1 MAETLKEK
9 TAKGLLW
16 GGLNSTVQQLLGIVF
31 GIILARQLNQS
42 DFGMIAMIS
51 IFSLIGNDLQNS
63 GFKTALANLREPTD
77 RDYNSV
83 FWFNIL
89 MGGSIYL
96 VLFLCAP
103 LIARFYHVPELTALA
118 RYAFLGIVF
127 ASFGTAQSAWLFKN
141 LRAKQQAKAGMVAVL
156 LSSSVAVVMAY
167 MGFAYWALAT
177 QTNLYI
183 LTCTLLYWHYSPWRP
198 TMQCPSDCSNA
209 AAQRS
214 KFKVQGPSDCS
225 KFKVQS
231 PSDGSNAA
239 SQRSKFKVQGSK
251 ADAQRSTP
259 STPNCLS
266 ARRAA
271 TLSSERT
278 LNSKL
283 STIRDVLRP
292 ALKMFRFSVKLLI
305 SQVLTD
311 VNNNILN
318 ILIGRFY
325 GRHDTGNYNQAFQW
339 STKGSNII
347 QNMVQQVAQPVLV
360 SVDNERERQLRIL
373 RKMMRFAAFL
383 SFPLLFGLSLVSHE
397 FIVTLLGEKWAES
410 AAYLRLLAIAS
421 AFLPLSTLLANVVI
435 TKGRSNIFMY
445 VNLTLACLQTL
456 TMLAIYHFHLSLPS
470 LSQLSTL
477 NSQLSLNPF
486 STAPQALSQL
496 STLNSQLSLNP
507 FSTAPQALPQLT
519 TMVLAFTALTI
530 LWFFVWAFFARL
542 LAGYRFRMLLSDV
555 LPFLLTAAAVMLAT
569 GFITSV
575 LPSLQ
580 GGAGGRLLLLLA
592 RIILAALLYFLIMK
606 ISGSQIL
613 QECLDF
619 VNKNRHKKI

>member
-209 AAQRS
+209 ASQRS
-214 KFKVQGPSDCS
+214 KFKVQGPSD
-225 KFKVQS
+225 
-231 PSDGSNAA
+231 GSN
-239 SQRSKFKVQGSK
+239 
-251 ADAQRSTP
+251 TP
-259 STPNCLS
+259 STAPQAPLRS
-266 ARRAA
+266 TRRGAFVA
-271 TLSSERT
+271 KRRKNSKPST

-360 SVDNERERQLRIL
+360 SVDNEHERQLRIL

-456 TMLAIYHFHLSLPS
+456 TMLAIYHFKVSCFEFLAPLSTLLNPSQPFSTAPQALP
-470 LSQLSTL
+470 QLSTL

-496 STLNSQLSLNP
+496 M
-507 FSTAPQALPQLT
+507 

-530 LWFFVWAFFARL
+530 LWFFVWGFFARL

-555 LPFLLTAAAVMLAT
+555 LPFLLAAAAVMLAT
-569 GFITSV
+569 SFITAI
-575 LPSLQ
+575 LPSLL

-613 QECLDF
+613 QECLYF

>member
-89 MGGSIYL
+89 MGGSIYV

-167 MGFAYWALAT
+167 MDFAYWALAT

-198 TMQCPSDCSNA
+198 SVAA

-214 KFKVQGPSDCS
+214 KFKVQGPSDGS
-225 KFKVQS
+225 RFKVQ
-231 PSDGSNAA
+231 G
-239 SQRSKFKVQGSK
+239 SKFKVQGPS
-251 ADAQRSTP
+251 DGSNTP
-259 STPNCLS
+259 STAPQAPLRSTRRGAFVAKRRKNSKLS
-266 ARRAA
+266 
-271 TLSSERT
+271 T

-383 SFPLLFGLSLVSHE
+383 SFPMLFGLSLVSHE

-456 TMLAIYHFHLSLPS
+456 TMLAIYHFKVSCFEFLAP
-470 LSQLSTL
+470 LSTL
-477 NSQLSLNPF
+477 LNPSQPF

-496 STLNSQLSLNP
+496 STLNTQLM
-507 FSTAPQALPQLT
+507 

-530 LWFFVWAFFARL
+530 LWFFVWGFFARR

-569 GFITSV
+569 GFITAI
-575 LPSLQ
+575 LPSLL

>member
-127 ASFGTAQSAWLFKN
+127 ASFGTAQSAWLFKK

-209 AAQRS
+209 ASQRS
-214 KFKVQGPSDCS
+214 KFNVQG
-225 KFKVQS
+225 

-239 SQRSKFKVQGSK
+239 SQRSKFKVQSSK
-251 ADAQRSTP
+251 TGAQRTIP
-259 STPNCLS
+259 S
-266 ARRAA
+266 
-271 TLSSERT
+271 T

-283 STIRDVLRP
+283 STLQDVLRP

-456 TMLAIYHFHLSLPS
+456 TMLAIYHFKVSCFEFLAPLSTLLNPSQPFSTAPQALP
-470 LSQLSTL
+470 QLSTL

-496 STLNSQLSLNP
+496 STLNSQLM
-507 FSTAPQALPQLT
+507 

-530 LWFFVWAFFARL
+530 LWFFVWGFFARL

-555 LPFLLTAAAVMLAT
+555 LPSLLAAAAVMLAT
-569 GFITSV
+569 GFITAI
-575 LPSLQ
+575 LPSLL

>member
-198 TMQCPSDCSNA
+198 TMQCPSDCSNT
-209 AAQRS
+209 
-214 KFKVQGPSDCS
+214 
-225 KFKVQS
+225 
-231 PSDGSNAA
+231 A
-239 SQRSKFKVQGSK
+239 SQRSKFKVRGSK
-251 ADAQRSTP
+251 ADAQRTIP
-259 STPNCLS
+259 S
-266 ARRAA
+266 
-271 TLSSERT
+271 T

-477 NSQLSLNPF
+477 NTQLM
-486 STAPQALSQL
+486 
-496 STLNSQLSLNP
+496 
-507 FSTAPQALPQLT
+507 

-530 LWFFVWAFFARL
+530 LWFFVWGFFARL

-555 LPFLLTAAAVMLAT
+555 LPFLLAAAAVMLAT
-569 GFITSV
+569 GFITAI
-575 LPSLQ
+575 LPSLL
-580 GGAGGRLLLLLA
+580 GGAGGRFLLLLA

-619 VNKNRHKKI
+619 VNKNRHKKYNST

>member
-1 MAETLKEK
+1 
-9 TAKGLLW
+9 
-16 GGLNSTVQQLLGIVF
+16 
-31 GIILARQLNQS
+31 
-42 DFGMIAMIS
+42 
-51 IFSLIGNDLQNS
+51 
-63 GFKTALANLREPTD
+63 
-77 RDYNSV
+77 
-83 FWFNIL
+83 
-89 MGGSIYL
+89 
-96 VLFLCAP
+96 
-103 LIARFYHVPELTALA
+103 
-118 RYAFLGIVF
+118 
-127 ASFGTAQSAWLFKN
+127 
-141 LRAKQQAKAGMVAVL
+141 
-156 LSSSVAVVMAY
+156 
-167 MGFAYWALAT
+167 
-177 QTNLYI
+177 
-183 LTCTLLYWHYSPWRP
+183 
-198 TMQCPSDCSNA
+198 
-209 AAQRS
+209 
-214 KFKVQGPSDCS
+214 
-225 KFKVQS
+225 
-231 PSDGSNAA
+231 
-239 SQRSKFKVQGSK
+239 
-251 ADAQRSTP
+251 
-259 STPNCLS
+259 
-266 ARRAA
+266 
-271 TLSSERT
+271 
-278 LNSKL
+278 
-283 STIRDVLRP
+283 
-292 ALKMFRFSVKLLI
+292 MFRFSVKLLI

-456 TMLAIYHFHLSLPS
+456 TMLAIYHFHLSLPA

-477 NSQLSLNPF
+477 SQPLLNSF

-496 STLNSQLSLNP
+496 M
-507 FSTAPQALPQLT
+507 

-530 LWFFVWAFFARL
+530 LWFFVWGFFARR

-555 LPFLLTAAAVMLAT
+555 LPFLLTATAVMLAT
-569 GFITSV
+569 GFITAI
-575 LPSLQ
+575 LPSLL

>member
-209 AAQRS
+209 ASQRS
-214 KFKVQGPSDCS
+214 KFKVQG
-225 KFKVQS
+225 

-239 SQRSKFKVQGSK
+239 SQRSKFKVQSSK
-251 ADAQRSTP
+251 ADAQRTIP
-259 STPNCLS
+259 S
-266 ARRAA
+266 
-271 TLSSERT
+271 T

-456 TMLAIYHFHLSLPS
+456 TMLAIYHFKVSCFEFLAPLSTLLNPSQPFSTAPQALP
-470 LSQLSTL
+470 QLSTL

-496 STLNSQLSLNP
+496 STLNTQLM
-507 FSTAPQALPQLT
+507 

-530 LWFFVWAFFARL
+530 LWFFVWGFFARL
-542 LAGYRFRMLLSDV
+542 LAGYRFRMLLADV

-569 GFITSV
+569 GFITAI
-575 LPSLQ
+575 LPSLL

-619 VNKNRHKKI
+619 VNKNRHKKYNST

>member
-1 MAETLKEK
+1 
-9 TAKGLLW
+9 
-16 GGLNSTVQQLLGIVF
+16 
-31 GIILARQLNQS
+31 
-42 DFGMIAMIS
+42 
-51 IFSLIGNDLQNS
+51 
-63 GFKTALANLREPTD
+63 
-77 RDYNSV
+77 
-83 FWFNIL
+83 
-89 MGGSIYL
+89 
-96 VLFLCAP
+96 
-103 LIARFYHVPELTALA
+103 
-118 RYAFLGIVF
+118 
-127 ASFGTAQSAWLFKN
+127 
-141 LRAKQQAKAGMVAVL
+141 
-156 LSSSVAVVMAY
+156 
-167 MGFAYWALAT
+167 
-177 QTNLYI
+177 
-183 LTCTLLYWHYSPWRP
+183 
-198 TMQCPSDCSNA
+198 
-209 AAQRS
+209 
-214 KFKVQGPSDCS
+214 
-225 KFKVQS
+225 
-231 PSDGSNAA
+231 
-239 SQRSKFKVQGSK
+239 
-251 ADAQRSTP
+251 
-259 STPNCLS
+259 
-266 ARRAA
+266 
-271 TLSSERT
+271 
-278 LNSKL
+278 
-283 STIRDVLRP
+283 
-292 ALKMFRFSVKLLI
+292 MFRFSVKLLI

-456 TMLAIYHFHLSLPS
+456 TMLAIYHFKVSCFEFLAPLSTLLNPS
-470 LSQLSTL
+470 QPFSTAPQALSQLSTL

-496 STLNSQLSLNP
+496 STLNSQLM
-507 FSTAPQALPQLT
+507 

-530 LWFFVWAFFARL
+530 LWFFVWGFFARL

-569 GFITSV
+569 GFITAI
-575 LPSLQ
+575 LPSLL

>member
-1 MAETLKEK
+1 
-9 TAKGLLW
+9 
-16 GGLNSTVQQLLGIVF
+16 
-31 GIILARQLNQS
+31 
-42 DFGMIAMIS
+42 
-51 IFSLIGNDLQNS
+51 
-63 GFKTALANLREPTD
+63 
-77 RDYNSV
+77 
-83 FWFNIL
+83 
-89 MGGSIYL
+89 
-96 VLFLCAP
+96 
-103 LIARFYHVPELTALA
+103 
-118 RYAFLGIVF
+118 
-127 ASFGTAQSAWLFKN
+127 
-141 LRAKQQAKAGMVAVL
+141 
-156 LSSSVAVVMAY
+156 
-167 MGFAYWALAT
+167 
-177 QTNLYI
+177 
-183 LTCTLLYWHYSPWRP
+183 
-198 TMQCPSDCSNA
+198 
-209 AAQRS
+209 
-214 KFKVQGPSDCS
+214 
-225 KFKVQS
+225 
-231 PSDGSNAA
+231 
-239 SQRSKFKVQGSK
+239 
-251 ADAQRSTP
+251 
-259 STPNCLS
+259 
-266 ARRAA
+266 
-271 TLSSERT
+271 
-278 LNSKL
+278 
-283 STIRDVLRP
+283 
-292 ALKMFRFSVKLLI
+292 MFRFSVKLLI

-486 STAPQALSQL
+486 STAPQALPQL

-507 FSTAPQALPQLT
+507 FSTAPQALSQLST
-519 TMVLAFTALTI
+519 LNTQLMTMVLAFTALTI
-530 LWFFVWAFFARL
+530 LWFFVWGFFARL

-569 GFITSV
+569 GFITAI
-575 LPSLQ
+575 LPSLL